1 MQRRL
6 GETALKQGL
15 GIVYPKPFNPLHH
28 LRPLSHSDNC
38 IGGGGG
44 ITAACCGG
52 SMDLDA
58 PVPFVTDLET
68 LIWEESKWRKVFSLD
83 LRVHRFLISEA
94 EVDEAG

>member
-1 MQRRL
+1 
-6 GETALKQGL
+6 
-15 GIVYPKPFNPLHH
+15 
-28 LRPLSHSDNC
+28 
-38 IGGGGG
+38 
-44 ITAACCGG
+44 
-52 SMDLDA
+52 MDLDA